1 MEKPVILVPSPNVA
15 EDHQT
20 KNALALSTK
29 DAAIF
34 ASFVNSGYKAVKD
47 IYVRLGVDKMAQEEI
62 LRLTE
67 EAMDAV
73 EELDLG
79 KVRYEMLKRFADKLI
94 GRKN

>member
-1 MEKPVILVPSPNVA
+1 MDEAMAMPVDTDEQKSAKI
-15 EDHQT
+15 
-20 KNALALSTK
+20 
-29 DAAIF
+29 
-34 ASFVNSGYKAVKD
+34 KAVKD

>member
-1 MEKPVILVPSPNVA
+1 M
-15 EDHQT
+15 
-20 KNALALSTK
+20 
-29 DAAIF
+29 
-34 ASFVNSGYKAVKD
+34 
-47 IYVRLGVDKMAQEEI
+47 RLGVDKMAQEEI
-62 LRLTE
+62 LRFTG